1 MYKWRQGFSADQ
13 TEELL
18 KASTMLATVG
28 DMDAAEAT
36 ENLTAVLNG
45 FQMDA
50 SQAMNVVDTLNTLDL
65 EFATSANE
73 LATAM
78 QRSASVAQTAGMSFQ
93 DLASIMTVVSSTT
106 RLSAKVTWHYVA

>member
-1 MYKWRQGFSADQ
+1 
-13 TEELL
+13 
-18 KASTMLATVG
+18 MLATVG

-106 RLSAKVTWHYVA
+106 RLSAKATWHYVA